1 MEKEAE
7 ISPSV
12 KEGEGLCSELLTEL
26 LNPIPIVV
34 YSLFVP
40 SQGFAF
46 FLTPLQPLS
55 VYQRAQRS
63 FHGRQTELSSC
74 QSCSQRREDRRTG
87 C

>member
-46 FLTPLQPLS
+46 FFFNSPATLVRVPESAEILSRTP
-55 VYQRAQRS
+55 
-63 FHGRQTELSSC
+63 
-74 QSCSQRREDRRTG
+74 D
-87 C
+87 